1 MPDRYRGVSR
11 AEDQDAGFRMATHN
25 AVEEYKAKAGAPK
38 PGQPVRLRVAEMY
51 VEVQN
56 PIHEFIVD
64 LEPDRPEQGD
74 GGG

>member
-11 AEDQDAGFRMATHN
+11 ADDDDAGFRKATHE
-25 AVEEYKAKAGAPK
+25 AVEAYKQQVGK
-38 PGQPVRLRVAEMY
+38 PQPGKPVRLRVAEMY
-51 VEVQN
+51 VEVHN

-64 LEPDRPEQGD
+64 LETERPDEGE

>member
-1 MPDRYRGVSR
+1 MPERYRGVSR
-11 AEDQDAGFRMATHN
+11 AEDQDAGFRHATHA
-25 AVEEYKAKAGAPK
+25 AVEEYKAQAGAPE

-51 VEVQN
+51 VEVHN

-64 LEPDRPEQGD
+64 LERDEPEGE

>member
-1 MPDRYRGVSR
+1 MPERYRGVSR
-11 AEDQDAGFRMATHN
+11 AEDQDAGFRQATHA
-25 AVEEYKAKAGAPK
+25 AVEEYKAQAGAPE

-51 VEVQN
+51 VEVHN

-64 LEPDRPEQGD
+64 LERDQPTGE

>member
-1 MPDRYRGVSR
+1 MPERYRGVSR
-11 AEDQDAGFRMATHN
+11 AEDQDAGFRQATHA
-25 AVEEYKAKAGAPK
+25 AVEEYKAQAGAPE

-51 VEVQN
+51 VEVHN

-64 LEPDRPEQGD
+64 LERDEPEGE

>member
-1 MPDRYRGVSR
+1 MPERYRGVSR
-11 AEDQDAGFRMATHN
+11 ADDDDAGFRKATHD
-25 AVEEYKAKAGAPK
+25 AVERYKAKAGAPEA
-38 PGQPVRLRVAEMY
+38 GRPVRLRVAEMY

-64 LEPDRPEQGD
+64 LEQEKPEGE

>member
-1 MPDRYRGVSR
+1 MADRYRGVSR
-11 AEDQDAGFRMATHN
+11 AADDDAGFRKATHE
-25 AVEEYKAKAGAPK
+25 AVEDYKAKVGKPK
-38 PGQPVRLRVAEMY
+38 PGEPIRLRVADMY

-64 LEPDRPEQGD
+64 LEVEPPDE